1 MLMRRLAML
10 FVLGAAAAC
19 STAPAPAGSGAPQ
32 AAAEDPSLAREQSN
46 AETERLKTLVRV
58 TKDKADVVGCRA
70 VGAVGGG
77 GPATSF
83 NRGNG
88 TWYFDPP
95 RKDTRK
101 LGGNTLLT
109 SDGEHGM
116 AYLCPTPAKTP

>member
-1 MLMRRLAML
+1 
-10 FVLGAAAAC
+10 V
-19 STAPAPAGSGAPQ
+19 
-32 AAAEDPSLAREQSN
+32 AREKSN
-46 AETERLKTLVRV
+46 AETARLKTLVRV
-58 TKDKADVVGCRA
+58 TSNKADVVGCQA
-70 VGAVGGG
+70 IGVVGGG

-83 NRGNG
+83 DRGNG

-116 AYLCPTPAKTP
+116 AYLCPAPAKAP

>member
-1 MLMRRLAML
+1 MVIGRLAML
-10 FVLGAAAAC
+10 FVLGAAAC
-19 STAPAPAGSGAPQ
+19 STTPAPAQSGTQ
-32 AAAEDPSLAREQSN
+32 QSAAEDPSVAREKSN
-46 AETERLKTLVRV
+46 AETARLKTLVRV
-58 TKDKADVVGCRA
+58 TSNKADVAGCRA
-70 VGAVGGG
+70 VGVVGGE

-95 RKDTRK
+95 RNDTRK

-116 AYLCPTPAKTP
+116 AYLCPTPTKTP

>member
-1 MLMRRLAML
+1 MLL
-10 FVLGAAAAC
+10 VLCAAAC
-19 STAPAPAGSGAPQ
+19 STTPAPTGSSPQQGA
-32 AAAEDPSLAREQSN
+32 AVDPSVAREKSN
-46 AETERLKTLVRV
+46 AETARLKTLVRV
-58 TKDKADVVGCRA
+58 TSNKADVAGCRA

-83 NRGNG
+83 DRGNG
-88 TWYFDPP
+88 AWYFDPP
-95 RKDTRK
+95 RNDTRK